1 MGSNL
6 FDTGGSIPSYSPL
19 WSESQNLYFTRFC
32 PLLIGRIPPSDWSR
46 VVSIVSIVSIVSL
59 VSLIPNSARAI
70 CFHFTQLHLLFS
82 FCFLLSRTAAVGIL
96 LLHVFFLL
104 KKLVVSSRPRVWF
117 IKFYQVI
124 PTFKFPLF
132 IFLCIFMSCVF
143 SSALFFLE
151 NVITVGLLFIGT

>member
-1 MGSNL
+1 MVIWVSRMGSNL

-32 PLLIGRIPPSDWSR
+32 PLLIGRILPSDWSR
-46 VVSIVSIVSIVSL
+46 VVSIVSIVSIVPL

-96 LLHVFFLL
+96 LLHVVFLL
-104 KKLVVSSRPRVWF
+104 KKTDGFEQASCMVHKILSSHPD
-117 IKFYQVI
+117 I
-124 PTFKFPLF
+124 
-132 IFLCIFMSCVF
+132 
-143 SSALFFLE
+143 
-151 NVITVGLLFIGT
+151 